1 MESSGGKKSVTL
13 IDGRGEHFLFSPPR
27 DNTGSRKKKNINNL
41 QTTFGRE
48 IAKSKSAR
56 ALFHTSGLTKGKR
69 GDILVNLYAL
79 TIDSCNYNLVFVNFT
94 M

>member
-48 IAKSKSAR
+48 IAKSAR
-56 ALFHTSGLTKGKR
+56 ALFHTCGLTIGKR

>member
-48 IAKSKSAR
+48 IAKHSKGAVSHIWINKRQAWDYNSKP
-56 ALFHTSGLTKGKR
+56 LCTYNGL
-69 GDILVNLYAL
+69 LQL
-79 TIDSCNYNLVFVNFT
+79 
-94 M
+94 

>member
-48 IAKSKSAR
+48 MAKSAR
-56 ALFHTSGLTKGKR
+56 VLCLRFGLGKVSKKIFL
-69 GDILVNLYAL
+69 GI
-79 TIDSCNYNLVFVNFT
+79 FP

>member
-48 IAKSKSAR
+48 IAKSAR

-69 GDILVNLYAL
+69 GDRLVNLYAL
-79 TIDSCNYNLVFVNFT
+79 TIDSSNYNLVFVKPMLKF
-94 M
+94 